1 MIWTEFA
8 VLVGNLLN
16 ILAAVGTQE
25 AIKPSDTV
33 DPSGPS
39 LWYWWAT
46 LNSNHSRRQ
55 NLQAQNQL
63 VKFGERMKHRKKRR
77 AAAQR

>member
-1 MIWTEFA
+1 MIRTEFA

-25 AIKPSDTV
+25 AIKTSDTV

-39 LWYWWAT
+39 LRYWWAT
-46 LNSNHSRRQ
+46 LNWNHGQRQ
-55 NLQAQNQL
+55 NLQVQNQL
-63 VKFGERMKHRKKRR
+63 VKFGE
-77 AAAQR
+77 